1 MFILLLKYPSRCLCL
16 LRSHTTLNVHFNV
29 HFAGWGQLT
38 DNNTPPVIYLDRNWV
53 IQNTDPVGEVIAR
66 VKAEDPEKDHLEY
79 GLEAKG
85 YNGAGSPQ
93 RPLPFAINSTTGV
106 VKINESLINRVSY
119 HDNQLICRCRKQL

>member
-1 MFILLLKYPSRCLCL
+1 
-16 LRSHTTLNVHFNV
+16 
-29 HFAGWGQLT
+29 
-38 DNNTPPVIYLDRNWV
+38 
-53 IQNTDPVGEVIAR
+53 

-85 YNGAGSPQ
+85 YNGGGSPQ

-119 HDNQLICRCRKQL
+119 RDNQLISSCGEHL